1 MSVCPTVKIR
11 MEPSEGNPSGV
22 VVINESDFDAT
33 TMVLD
38 GAAVAV
44 PVVAEPVV
52 LSVVNKVTPPWGK
65 E

>member
-1 MSVCPTVKIR
+1 MSECPTVKIQ
-11 MEPSEGNPSGV
+11 MEPSAENPSGV
-22 VVINESDFDAT
+22 VVINESDFDAA

-38 GAAVAV
+38 GASVAT